1 MAYGDWMPEFQ
12 DVWDSSPFDEGNM
25 SQEELD
31 WAEYTF
37 EQGFMSYS
45 GELSPAEIEYARQ
58 EFFDAVGIDAD
69 QFDWE
74 GWREAMGYD

>member
-1 MAYGDWMPEFQ
+1 MAYGDWSPEFQ
-12 DVWDSSPFDEGNM
+12 DTWNNLPIDEGNM
-25 SQEELD
+25 TAEELD

-37 EQGFMSYS
+37 ELGFMSYS
-45 GELSPAEIEYARQ
+45 GEQSRAEMRYARE
-58 EFFDAVGIDAD
+58 EFFAAVDIDED